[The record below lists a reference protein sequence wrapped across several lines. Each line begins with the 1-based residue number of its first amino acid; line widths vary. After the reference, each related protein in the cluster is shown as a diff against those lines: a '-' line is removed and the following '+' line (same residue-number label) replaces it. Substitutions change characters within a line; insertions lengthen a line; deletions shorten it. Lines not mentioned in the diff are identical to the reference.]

1 MMKGCWILLVVIIG
15 TSASAAQAKPTTDLE
30 KTSYSLGVDIGKSF
44 KMQGAPIDPDILA
57 QGLKDALADR
67 ALAMSDSS
75 MEACVMQFQQAL
87 ASRQSERAAIA
98 SSENRK
104 EGEAFLA
111 ENKKKAGVVSLPSG
125 LQYRIV
131 KEGTGA
137 TPKATD
143 QVTVHYKGTLIN
155 GKKFDSSY
163 DRNEPATFRLNQVI
177 KGWTEGVQLMNVG
190 SKFEFFIPSDLAY
203 GDRQMGADIPPGSL
217 LIFEV
222 ELIGVK

>member
-1 MMKGCWILLVVIIG
+1 MQKGLWILMAIIIG
-15 TSASAAQAKPTTDLE
+15 TGAVAAQRKLTSDLE
-30 KTSYSLGVDIGKSF
+30 KTSYSIGVDIGKSF
-44 KMQGAPIDPDILA
+44 KMQGATIDADLLA
-57 QGLKDALADR
+57 QGIKDALAGG

-75 MEACVMQFQQAL
+75 MEACVMEFQQAL
-87 ASRQSERAAIA
+87 ASRQSERAAMA

-104 EGEAFLA
+104 AGEAFLA
-111 ENKKKAGVVSLPSG
+111 ENKKKAGIVSLPSG

-131 KEGTGA
+131 QEGTGA
-137 TPKATD
+137 KPKATD
-143 QVTVHYKGTLIN
+143 QVTVHYKGTLIS

-177 KGWTEGVQLMNVG
+177 KGWTEGVQLMKLG

-203 GDRQMGADIPPGSL
+203 GDRQMGPDIPPGSL

-222 ELIGVK
+222 ELIDIK

>member
-44 KMQGAPIDPDILA
+44 KMQGAPIEPDILA